1 MRLNPQITFFPAL
14 LILVT
19 GAFSQEVHYNYD
31 RGTNFAGYKTYQWID
46 APASASKAGTVA
58 APPKAD
64 LPAPP
69 AGLPAPPSNL
79 PAPPPGPPTA
89 APNYPNGA
97 SDLRANGAEDPLM
110 DQEIKR
116 GVDEQLA
123 QKGLT
128 RVERN
133 GDLQVIYHVAMRQ
146 EMSISLFG
154 SGWPERA
161 YGGWPNGF
169 VQGETSTI
177 PIGTLVVDLYDPA
190 RNQLI
195 WRGGATKS
203 IELKKDPNKNYKNLQ
218 KALAKLFKN
227 YPPQPGK

>member
-1 MRLNPQITFFPAL
+1 MRLNPRIAFFPAL

-19 GAFSQEVHYNYD
+19 AAFTQEVHYNYD
-31 RGTNFAGYKTYQWID
+31 RGTNFAGYETYQFINASES
-46 APASASKAGTVA
+46 APKAHTVA

-64 LPAPP
+64 LPTPP
-69 AGLPAPPSNL
+69 SGLPAPPSNL
-79 PAPPPGPPTA
+79 LAPLPGPPTA
-89 APNYPNGA
+89 AAYYPNGA
-97 SDLRANGAEDPLM
+97 ADLRANGAEDPLI

-116 GVDEQLA
+116 AIDEQLA
-123 QKGLT
+123 HKGLT

-133 GDLQVIYHVAMRQ
+133 GDLQVIYHVALRQ

-154 SGWPERA
+154 SGWPQRA

-177 PIGTLVVDLYDPA
+177 PIGTLVVDLYDPV
-190 RNQLI
+190 RKQLI

-203 IELKKDPNKNYKNLQ
+203 IELKKDPDKNYKNLQ
-218 KALAKLFKN
+218 KSLAKLFKN